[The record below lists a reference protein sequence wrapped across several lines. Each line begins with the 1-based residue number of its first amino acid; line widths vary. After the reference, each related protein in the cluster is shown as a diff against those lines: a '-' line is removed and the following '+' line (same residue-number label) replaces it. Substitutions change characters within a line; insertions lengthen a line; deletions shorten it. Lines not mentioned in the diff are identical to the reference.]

1 MVVYGKRLNNALS
14 GRGGALGKSEGCA
27 PAVGVLARGSVA
39 ALAAFPLMLAR
50 GTAVGLVER
59 SEKERVTWDAA
70 GVLSTAE
77 VEATALLGD
86 EAANTWR
93 AWTERRAWTESS
105 AQAVTIGTTATATS
119 ASLMTGEKERS
130 GILIRPLLLYISKT
144 IFGRARETA
153 PYLTIGQPE

>member
-93 AWTERRAWTESS
+93 AWTESS